1 MLQYQK
7 ELLEKVLSSQE
18 FSGSEKYQKLLR
30 YLVESTIDGNIPK
43 EITIA
48 FEVFE
53 IDVKSDSASESN
65 IRVYIHNLRKKLDSY
80 YANEGKEEKI
90 KIIIP
95 KGRYK
100 VEFLK
105 VKEKKSGLRKRTI
118 LIGVTILLIL
128 IASNI
133 IYLKYFTENTRISNS
148 KYSNHIWKNILDSD
162 RPVLIVIGDY
172 YLMKDA
178 TYPDRYRSV
187 RDSRINSHAE
197 MDSFL
202 IEYPD
207 KKDIFYDSKL
217 TSLGKFA
224 PVCTRS
230 IARMFYNSGK
240 EFKIILSS
248 DFNWQDFS
256 DNNIV
261 YIGSF
266 KSLGMLKGLLKRS
279 NFEYIVYPNELQ
291 FYNIISDSLH
301 HYYSFDSSVDNAYE
315 SDYSVVT
322 KIAATD
328 DDSQMLFFISSRDI
342 GLISTVEKLS
352 NLKTLTEFEDKYFK
366 KKVSTNYFE
375 ACFMSQGLHRNTV
388 KIDLLQINYLDN
400 PSPFEIPEP

>member
-1 MLQYQK
+1 MLQFQK

-30 YLVESTIDGNIPK
+30 YLVESTIEGNIPK

-80 YANEGKEEKI
+80 YANEGKEDKI

-100 VEFLK
+100 VEFQK
-105 VKEKKSGLRKRTI
+105 VKEKKNVIKKRTI
-118 LIGVTILLIL
+118 LIGITILLII

-133 IYLKYFTENTRISNS
+133 IYLKYFTNTTTIINSN
-148 KYSNHIWKNILDSD
+148 YSNHIWKNILDNE

-172 YLMKDA
+172 YLMKDN
-178 TYPDRYRSV
+178 TYPDRYRSI
-187 RDSRINSHAE
+187 RDSRINSHFD
-197 MDSFL
+197 MDTFL
-202 IEYPD
+202 MENPD
-207 KKDIFYDSKL
+207 KKDNICDSKL
-217 TSLGKFA
+217 TSLGKFS
-224 PVCTRS
+224 P
-230 IARMFYNSGK
+230 IAIRFISRMFYNSGK
-240 EFKIILSS
+240 DFKIILAS
-248 DFNWQDFS
+248 DFNWQDLS
-256 DNNIV
+256 GNNII

-279 NFEYIVYPNELQ
+279 NFEFFIYPNELQ
-291 FYNIISDSLH
+291 FYNIVSDSLH
-301 HYYSFDSSVDNAYE
+301 HYYSSVSSVDNAYE
-315 SDYSVVT
+315 SDYSVIT

-342 GLISTVEKLS
+342 GLISTIEKLT
-352 NLKTLTEFEDKYFK
+352 NLETLTEFENKYFK
-366 KKVSTNYFE
+366 KPVSTNYFE
-375 ACFMSQGLHRNTV
+375 ACFMTQGLHRNTV

-400 PSPFEIPEP
+400 PSPFEIPEQ

>member
-1 MLQYQK
+1 MLQIQK

-30 YLVESTIDGNIPK
+30 YLVECTIDNNVPK

-53 IDVKSDSASESN
+53 IDVKSGSTSESN

-80 YANEGKEEKI
+80 YANEGKEDKI

-100 VEFLK
+100 VEFIK
-105 VKEKKSGLRKRTI
+105 VKEKKSGIRKRTI
-118 LIGVTILLIL
+118 LIGATILLII

-133 IYLKYFTENTRISNS
+133 FYLKYFIKNTNIANS
-148 KYSNHIWKNILDSD
+148 KYSKHIWKNIIDSD
-162 RPVLIVIGDY
+162 RPLMIIIGDY
-172 YLMKDA
+172 YLMKDSN
-178 TYPDRYRSV
+178 YPDRYRV
-187 RDSRINSHAE
+187 IRDSRINSHF
-197 MDSFL
+197 DLDTFL

-207 KKDIFYDSKL
+207 KKDVFCNTKL

-224 PVCTRS
+224 PICIKS
-230 IARMFYNSGK
+230 ISRMLYNSGK
-240 EFKIILSS
+240 EYEIILSS
-248 DFNWQDFS
+248 DFNWQVFS

-266 KSLGMLKGLLKRS
+266 KSLGMLKGLMKKS
-279 NFEYIVYPNELQ
+279 NFEYFTYPNELQ
-291 FYNIISDSLH
+291 FYTIKKDSLH
-301 HYYSFDSSVDNAYE
+301 HYYSFDSTVDNAYE

-342 GLISTVEKLS
+342 GLISTIDKLT
-352 NLKTLTEFEDKYFK
+352 NLESLTEFENKYFK
-366 KKVSTNYFE
+366 NISTNYFE
-375 ACFMSQGLHRNTV
+375 ACFMTQGLHRNTV

-400 PSPFEIPEP
+400 PSPFEIPQ